1 MCGRNGRV
9 LRPDTNVV
17 GARQM
22 FSSAQSHENGLDV
35 RRLFQDLL
43 AVGSPDLYRK
53 VIAEVDRVVQEESLR
68 HVCGNQVHA
77 SELLGISRTTFRA
90 KLKLVREQQ
99 PATPATPSPSTIE
112 QEPSEQSLTLPVQ
125 SAVENQ

>member
-1 MCGRNGRV
+1 
-9 LRPDTNVV
+9 
-17 GARQM
+17 M

-43 AVGSPDLYRK
+43 AVDSPDLYRK
-53 VIAEVDRVVQEESLR
+53 VIAEVDRVVLEECLR

-90 KLKLVREQQ
+90 KLKLAREQQ
-99 PATPATPSPSTIE
+99 PATPATPSSSTIE
-112 QEPSEQSLTLPVQ
+112 KEPSEQLVTVPVQ